1 MKFLSAVRER
11 LFLKLRITKV
21 DQTGCELHYQ
31 YKWRSR
37 DWKVSVG
44 ANIGATYN
52 NLLMLKQW
60 VGTLGG
66 TNITITRSVQKNV
79 PQHFQK
85 VTLNTSQIVKSS

>member
-66 TNITITRSVQKNV
+66 TNITRSIQENV
-79 PQHFQK
+79 LKHIK
-85 VTLNTSQIVKSS
+85 KLKIVILNTS

>member
-1 MKFLSAVRER
+1 MKFLPAVWGR

-31 YKWRSR
+31 YEWRSR

-44 ANIGATYN
+44 ANIGPTYN

-66 TNITITRSVQKNV
+66 TNITITRTIQENV
-79 PQHFQK
+79 PK
-85 VTLNTSQIVKSS
+85 NLKKLKIVI

>member
-1 MKFLSAVRER
+1 MKFLSDVRER
-11 LFLKLRITKV
+11 LFLKLRNTKV

-52 NLLMLKQW
+52 NLLMLKQRL
-60 VGTLGG
+60 GHLEEQTLQLQDKFKK
-66 TNITITRSVQKNV
+66 TC
-79 PQHFQK
+79 P
-85 VTLNTSQIVKSS
+85 NT

>member
-66 TNITITRSVQKNV
+66 TNISRSIQENV
-79 PQHFQK
+79 PKHIKKLQIII
-85 VTLNTSQIVKSS
+85 LNTS

>member
-1 MKFLSAVRER
+1 MRN
-11 LFLKLRITKV
+11 TKV

-52 NLLMLKQW
+52 NLLMLIQW
-60 VGTLGG
+60 VGALEG
-66 TNITITRSVQKNV
+66 TNITITRPIQENV
-79 PQHFQK
+79 PK
-85 VTLNTSQIVKSS
+85 DIKKLKRVILNTS